1 MSRKIVLVIWGLL
14 SFFFVQADESRAR
27 WITAFE
33 NQSASNTWLCFRK
46 DIHLNSRPSESVT
59 LKIAADSKYWMW
71 INGRLAVF
79 EGAVK
84 RGPTPEDTYYDTVDV
99 TSFLQEG

>member
-46 DIHLNSRPSESVT
+46 DTFEFSSLGKCNIENR
-59 LKIAADSKYWMW
+59 
-71 INGRLAVF
+71 GRQQVLDVD
-79 EGAVK
+79 K
-84 RGPTPEDTYYDTVDV
+84 R
-99 TSFLQEG
+99 